1 MHAIITGGSS
11 GIGLEIAR
19 LCILKGYDVSLV
31 ARDENALRIACE
43 NLRQVGP
50 GRVNAVSAD
59 VRRMDLLREAFE
71 QCERGFGVCDLL
83 ITSAGVV
90 EPAFFEELVPS
101 HFEMQMDINFSGT
114 VNAVRAIYAGMKS
127 RGRGN
132 IMMISSA
139 AAFIGI
145 PGYSAY
151 CASKAAL
158 AAFAES
164 LRSEVCSGIY
174 IGISFPPDTCTPQL
188 QNELPKRPPL
198 AKTLMGNTSPWPV
211 EAVSR
216 RIFDGISRRRR
227 EVHFGLKLKVLA
239 MLGSF
244 IKPVLYW
251 QLKRSV
257 SLHARKC

>member
-19 LCILKGYDVSLV
+19 LCVLSGYDVSLV
-31 ARDENALRIACE
+31 SRDENALHLACE
-43 NLRQVGP
+43 TLRQIGR

-59 VRRMDLLREAFE
+59 VRRMDLISEAIE
-71 QCERGFGVCDLL
+71 QCERLFGTCDLL
-83 ITSAGVV
+83 VTSAGVV
-90 EPAFFEELVPS
+90 EPAFFEELDPS
-101 HFEMQMDINFSGT
+101 HFEMQMDTNFSGT
-114 VNAVRAIYAGMKS
+114 VNAVRAIYAGMKN
-127 RGRGN
+127 RGRGS

-139 AAFIGI
+139 AALIGI

-164 LRSEVCSGIY
+164 LRSEVGRGIY

-188 QNELPKRPPL
+188 RSELPKRPHL
-198 AKTLMGNTSPWPV
+198 AEALIGKTHPWSV
-211 EAVSR
+211 EVVAR
-216 RIFDGISRRRR
+216 QIFDAVTHGRS
-227 EVHFGLKLKVLA
+227 EVHFGFKLKALA
-239 MLGSF
+239 LLGGF
-244 IKPVLYW
+244 IKPALYW

-257 SLHARKC
+257 SLDFRKC

>member
-19 LCILKGYDVSLV
+19 LCVLNGYDVSLL
-31 ARDENALRIACE
+31 ARDENALRLACE
-43 NLRQVGP
+43 NLRQVGS
-50 GRVNAVSAD
+50 GGVKAVSVD
-59 VRRMDLLREAFE
+59 VRRMDLLSEAIE
-71 QCERGFGVCDLL
+71 QCERRFGICDLL
-83 ITSAGVV
+83 VTSAGVV
-90 EPAFFEELVPS
+90 EPAFFDELVPS

-127 RGRGN
+127 RGRGS

-164 LRSEVCSGIY
+164 LRSEVGTGIY
-174 IGISFPPDTCTPQL
+174 IGISFPPDTRTPQFL
-188 QNELPKRPPL
+188 SELPKRPPL
-198 AKTLMGNTSPWPV
+198 ARALMGNSNPWSAEV
-211 EAVSR
+211 VAR
-216 RIFDGISRRRR
+216 QIFDGVFRRRS
-227 EVHFGLKLKVLA
+227 EVHFGWKLKALA
-239 MLGSF
+239 MLGGF
-244 IKPVLYW
+244 IKPALYW
-251 QLKRSV
+251 QLKRSA
-257 SLHARKC
+257 SLDVRKC

>member
-19 LCILKGYDVSLV
+19 LCVLSGYDVSLV
-31 ARDENALRIACE
+31 ARDETALCIACE
-43 NLRQVGP
+43 TLRQVGP
-50 GRVNAVSAD
+50 GRVSAASAD
-59 VRRMDLLREAFE
+59 VRRMDLLSEAIE
-71 QCERGFGVCDLL
+71 QCERQFGACDLL

-90 EPAFFEELVPS
+90 EPALFDELLPS
-101 HFEMQMDINFSGT
+101 QFEMQMDINFSGT
-114 VNAVRAIYAGMKS
+114 VNAVRAIYTGMKN
-127 RGRGN
+127 RGEGS

-164 LRSEVCSGIY
+164 LRSEVGAEIY
-174 IGISFPPDTCTPQL
+174 IGISFPPDTCTPQFRS
-188 QNELPKRPPL
+188 ELPKRPPL
-198 AKTLMGNTSPWPV
+198 AKALMGKTHPWSV
-211 EAVSR
+211 EVVARQIFDAVSR
-216 RIFDGISRRRR
+216 RRS

-239 MLGSF
+239 MLGGF
-244 IKPVLYW
+244 IKPALYW

-257 SLHARKC
+257 SLDVRKC

>member
-1 MHAIITGGSS
+1 
-11 GIGLEIAR
+11 
-19 LCILKGYDVSLV
+19 
-31 ARDENALRIACE
+31 
-43 NLRQVGP
+43 
-50 GRVNAVSAD
+50 
-59 VRRMDLLREAFE
+59 
-71 QCERGFGVCDLL
+71 
-83 ITSAGVV
+83 
-90 EPAFFEELVPS
+90 
-101 HFEMQMDINFSGT
+101 MQMDINFSGT

-211 EAVSR
+211 EAVAGQ
-216 RIFDGISRRRR
+216 IFDGISRRRR

-257 SLHARKC
+257 SFHARKC

>member
-11 GIGLEIAR
+11 GIGLELAR
-19 LCILKGYDVSLV
+19 LCVLNGYDVSLV
-31 ARDENALRIACE
+31 ARDESALRVACE
-43 NLRQVGP
+43 KLQQLGP

-59 VRRMDLLREAFE
+59 VRRMDALREAFE
-71 QCERGFGVCDLL
+71 QCERAFDVCDLL
-83 ITSAGVV
+83 ITSAGIV
-90 EPAFFEELVPS
+90 EPAFFEELVPL
-101 HFEMQMDINFSGT
+101 HFEMQMDVNFSGT

-127 RGRGN
+127 RGSGS

-164 LRSEVCSGIY
+164 LRSEVGAGIHV
-174 IGISFPPDTCTPQL
+174 GISFPPDTCTPQL
-188 QNELPKRPPL
+188 LNELPKRPPL
-198 AKTLMGNTSPWPV
+198 AKVLMGDTSPWSV
-211 EAVSR
+211 ETVAR
-216 RIFDGISRRRR
+216 QIFDGISRRRR

-239 MLGSF
+239 MLGGF

-257 SLHARKC
+257 LLQARKC